1 MELDVIVPLRR
12 FILQSTIEE
21 SFWISG
27 KKFKTRDR
35 SRGREMSLVHPLKKN
50 LRLPTSALQGL
61 GTKAK

>member
-1 MELDVIVPLRR
+1 MGLDVIVTVRG

-50 LRLPTSALQGL
+50 LRLPSSALQGL
-61 GTKAK
+61 GTEAK